1 LSSRTSSDDSRSCA
15 ETIRPDSFG
24 KFDLIYPNQG
34 GARLGFGAFVGFEI
48 KSGKRYKMVD
58 FLEKNT

>member
-34 GARLGFGAFVGFEI
+34 CARLGFGAFVGFEI
-48 KSGKRYKMVD
+48 KSGKGIKW
-58 FLEKNT
+58 